1 MNERYNGK
9 VTIHHLIGGAQEAR
23 GLAVIIDVFRAFS
36 LECYLYDAGVREVR
50 PVGSIDEAW
59 DWRRRDPDCV
69 LAGERKGKM
78 CEGFD
83 MGNAPSA
90 ADPKKLAGRRVIHTT
105 SAGTQ
110 GIVNAAG
117 ADTLLT
123 GALVNAK
130 AVARYIMQTNPPE
143 VSLVCMG
150 RLGLR
155 EAVEDEL
162 CAAYI
167 ASILAGEPM
176 PDIAQRVADLR
187 WHGGE
192 HFFDPDNQSVFPE
205 PDFWLC
211 TKYDRFDFV
220 LRVEQD
226 ENGFIS
232 RRIEV

>member
-1 MNERYNGK
+1 MNERYNGR
-9 VTIHHLIGGAQEAR
+9 VTTYHLIDGARQAR
-23 GLAVIIDVFRAFS
+23 SLTVIIDVFRAFS
-36 LECYLYDAGVREVR
+36 LECFLYAAGVREIR
-50 PVGSIDEAW
+50 PVGSIDEAFA
-59 DWRRRDPDCV
+59 WRERDPDCV

-90 ADPKKLAGRRVIHTT
+90 VDPEKLAGRRVIHTT

-117 ADTLLT
+117 AGELLT
-123 GALVNAK
+123 GALVNAC
-130 AVARYIMQTNPPE
+130 AIARYITQTGPDE

-150 RLGLR
+150 HLGVE
-155 EAVEDEL
+155 EAAEDEL

-167 ASILAGEPM
+167 TSLLAGEPM
-176 PDIAQRVADLR
+176 PDIAERVTDLR

-205 PDFWLC
+205 ADFWLC
-211 TKYDRFDFV
+211 TQYDHFDFV
-220 LRVEQD
+220 LRVERD
-226 ENGFIS
+226 EYGYIT
-232 RRIEV
+232 RKIEV